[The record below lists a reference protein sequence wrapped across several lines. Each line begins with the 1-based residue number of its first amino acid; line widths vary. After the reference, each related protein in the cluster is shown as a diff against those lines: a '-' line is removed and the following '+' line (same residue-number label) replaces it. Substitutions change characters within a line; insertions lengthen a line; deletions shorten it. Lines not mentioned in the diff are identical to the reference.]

1 MTYLKTEMSCGTMI
15 TAFCLQSS
23 NWNSVIFE
31 AKRVVM
37 ARVRFSLIAQSV
49 ELVSVMVAIN

>member
-1 MTYLKTEMSCGTMI
+1 MI
-15 TAFCLQSS
+15 TAFCFESS

-49 ELVSVMVAIN
+49 ELVSVRVAVTTTN